1 MKHLII
7 FFPRVLIWNN
17 ARWYQAAIP
26 SSRMAIQW
34 RQRWQVWQE
43 ACCCGNFFFLILQ
56 NRRYFIMRRRNRSRL
71 WIRLVGL
78 LLTKGSAKWAPI
90 NYSAYWGG
98 RKEKEQKRLIV
109 VPASLDKGSG
119 KFEWARLVFPNNHSQ
134 SVFGVE
140 VEAPH
145 ARRKV
150 DPLPDWLH
158 TRFIVTGVHCVQGN
172 IQSIK

>member
-1 MKHLII
+1 MPGDIRPP
-7 FFPRVLIWNN
+7 FPAHGWLFSEGSDDRCDRRPV
-17 ARWYQAAIP
+17 
-26 SSRMAIQW
+26 
-34 RQRWQVWQE
+34 VV
-43 ACCCGNFFFLILQ
+43 GFFFLISQ
-56 NRRYFIMRRRNRSRL
+56 NRRYFIMRHRDRSPL
-71 WIRLVGL
+71 WIRLLGL
-78 LLTKGSAKWAPI
+78 LLTKGSAKWAPM

-98 RKEKEQKRLIV
+98 RREKEQKRLIV
-109 VPASLDKGSG
+109 GPASLDKGSG

-134 SVFGVE
+134 SVFDVE

-158 TRFIVTGVHCVQGN
+158 TRFFVTGIHCVQRN